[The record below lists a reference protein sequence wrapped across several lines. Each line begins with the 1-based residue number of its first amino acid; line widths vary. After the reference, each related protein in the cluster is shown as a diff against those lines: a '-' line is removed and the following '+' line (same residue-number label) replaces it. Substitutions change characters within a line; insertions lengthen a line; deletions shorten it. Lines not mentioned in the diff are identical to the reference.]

1 MRFSIFMHLLVLFPV
16 PFLLKIPCSIWI
28 MPTHQ
33 ILHLNFPCIY
43 IRPTIFNL
51 IAGSALTQI
60 RGKNTLS
67 KFFLNFS
74 SFNISFLIC

>member
-1 MRFSIFMHLLVLFPV
+1 MCFSIFMHLLVLFPV

-43 IRPTIFNL
+43 IRPTSFNL
-51 IAGSALTQI
+51 ISGSALTQI
-60 RGKNTLS
+60 RGNNTLP